1 MKGITSLISILL
13 FNTIYSNYI
22 DTFFSY
28 KLTGRRL
35 SLRELLDEGIKKKDC
50 SNMGDY
56 KDINKTSFGDYV
68 TEMNFK
74 ENGAGKL
81 VVSMLTEGKLS
92 NYNDAIKDVV
102 VWVFMIALAIIILIT
117 WPLFICCCV
126 LGCCC
131 FNKNVK
137 AGMCGFIYYCIAMGL
152 YFGVVVSSIIGFT
165 SANTFVHSFNGSTC
179 SLINIVYHTVNGE
192 EKEEMPKWIG
202 VQNIVQALKNISEPL
217 DVIETNYDA
226 AFNNP
231 PTTTEYDKSYKGDN
245 TTTSDNIGT
254 DVDARCNGLKNI
266 YQSVAAIYP
275 VFALAFKDDDAEGM
289 KVVKAEYDGYITVA
303 LDNTNTMKPIA
314 EILKNQK
321 STIIT
326 QLDGFQTQFINLQS
340 TVTNAGEPLVDNFVK
355 TRDKAF
361 DIFLLAF
368 KILYGIFVAFS
379 VILMGLVTL
388 YALLKCFIFKLPVH
402 IIWNVVML
410 ICILTLVIGALLGIV
425 SFIFGAVSPVL
436 AYVLEPEFLK
446 TFGAVGGAETYVD
459 VCLNGDGDLA
469 TKMNISATLAPNIER
484 FNNISRV
491 VETFS
496 SALLNESLV
505 YKNLLTA
512 VDGYQ
517 NDLRTTTTAAI
528 HGDND
533 ITTLLNKINAITDTP
548 ACGHDYYVTN
558 EAKCNENLVILKLQH
573 QEHLLVLIIIASLL
587 R

>member
-1 MKGITSLISILL
+1 
-13 FNTIYSNYI
+13 
-22 DTFFSY
+22 
-28 KLTGRRL
+28 
-35 SLRELLDEGIKKKDC
+35 
-50 SNMGDY
+50 
-56 KDINKTSFGDYV
+56 
-68 TEMNFK
+68 
-74 ENGAGKL
+74 
-81 VVSMLTEGKLS
+81 
-92 NYNDAIKDVV
+92 
-102 VWVFMIALAIIILIT
+102 
-117 WPLFICCCV
+117 
-126 LGCCC
+126 
-131 FNKNVK
+131 
-137 AGMCGFIYYCIAMGL
+137 
-152 YFGVVVSSIIGFT
+152 
-165 SANTFVHSFNGSTC
+165 
-179 SLINIVYHTVNGE
+179 
-192 EKEEMPKWIG
+192 
-202 VQNIVQALKNISEPL
+202 
-217 DVIETNYDA
+217 
-226 AFNNP
+226 
-231 PTTTEYDKSYKGDN
+231 
-245 TTTSDNIGT
+245 
-254 DVDARCNGLKNI
+254 
-266 YQSVAAIYP
+266 
-275 VFALAFKDDDAEGM
+275 
-289 KVVKAEYDGYITVA
+289 
-303 LDNTNTMKPIA
+303 
-314 EILKNQK
+314 
-321 STIIT
+321 
-326 QLDGFQTQFINLQS
+326 
-340 TVTNAGEPLVDNFVK
+340 
-355 TRDKAF
+355 
-361 DIFLLAF
+361 
-368 KILYGIFVAFS
+368 
-379 VILMGLVTL
+379 MGLVTL

-558 EAKCNENLVILKLQH
+558 EAQCNENLVILKLQH

>member
-1 MKGITSLISILL
+1 MKGITSLRSILL

-35 SLRELLDEGIKKKDC
+35 SLRELLDEGIKKKVC

-56 KDINKTSFGDYV
+56 RDINKTSFGDYV

-74 ENGAGKL
+74 ENGARKL

-179 SLINIVYHTVNGE
+179 SLINFVYHTVNEE

-254 DVDARCNGLKNI
+254 DVDARYNGLKNI
-266 YQSVAAIYP
+266 YQSVTPVVGTAAIYP

-303 LDNTNTMKPIA
+303 LYNTNTMKPIA
-314 EILKNQK
+314 EIL
-321 STIIT
+321 
-326 QLDGFQTQFINLQS
+326 
-340 TVTNAGEPLVDNFVK
+340 
-355 TRDKAF
+355 
-361 DIFLLAF
+361 
-368 KILYGIFVAFS
+368 
-379 VILMGLVTL
+379 
-388 YALLKCFIFKLPVH
+388 
-402 IIWNVVML
+402 
-410 ICILTLVIGALLGIV
+410 
-425 SFIFGAVSPVL
+425 
-436 AYVLEPEFLK
+436 
-446 TFGAVGGAETYVD
+446 
-459 VCLNGDGDLA
+459 
-469 TKMNISATLAPNIER
+469 
-484 FNNISRV
+484 
-491 VETFS
+491 
-496 SALLNESLV
+496 
-505 YKNLLTA
+505 
-512 VDGYQ
+512 
-517 NDLRTTTTAAI
+517 
-528 HGDND
+528 
-533 ITTLLNKINAITDTP
+533 
-548 ACGHDYYVTN
+548 
-558 EAKCNENLVILKLQH
+558 
-573 QEHLLVLIIIASLL
+573 
-587 R
+587 